1 MVSTLTLNNSGFIIT
16 TVSPVG
22 LPVVASSNLTVTVI
36 TGCPGVSRKLRAMAG
51 CGGDTSTLTAAAGTV
66 VSTESNEE
74 NS

>member
-1 MVSTLTLNNSGFIIT
+1 MATLNNSGFRNTI
-16 TVSPVG
+16 VSPVG
-22 LPVVASSNLTVTVI
+22 SPVVASSNLTVTVI

-74 NS
+74 IS